1 MIKEKN
7 EETGEVKVIFSSEE
21 FKKLKIFGGAA
32 AVLLILSISLAGWAG
47 YSTNALHAENEL
59 YRSQLKMADEKMQ
72 ALENKAKT
80 VEKISGQLQE
90 LVRTNGGTVPE
101 NTGMGTGGIGGA
113 STVPDIAKTAG
124 NKKEDD
130 EKIAVSETPGELLKE
145 MRRLDERLDKQIRL
159 VVALRSEF
167 MNQAYGAVSSVVNP
181 TAETPNIWPV
191 AGSISSYYGYR
202 TSPGGIGSTFHEGVD
217 IAGDYGTPISA
228 TAAGTVTQAGW
239 VGGYGYLV
247 EVKHADGIVTRYGH
261 NSAVLV
267 YEGQH
272 VDQGSMI
279 ALMGSTGNST
289 GPHCHYEVRIHGEAV
304 DPMYFLPQNYCCLLY
319 TSPSPRD

>member
-145 MRRLDERLDKQIRL
+145 MRRLDELLDKQIRL

-304 DPMYFLPQNYCCLLY
+304 DPMYFLPQNY
-319 TSPSPRD
+319 

>member
-1 MIKEKN
+1 MDDQRKN

-145 MRRLDERLDKQIRL
+145 MRRLDELLDKQIRL

-191 AGSISSYYGYR
+191 AGPISSYYGYR

-304 DPMYFLPQNYCCLLY
+304 DPMYFLPQNY
-319 TSPSPRD
+319 

>member
-72 ALENKAKT
+72 VLENKAKT

-191 AGSISSYYGYR
+191 AGPISSYYGYR

-304 DPMYFLPQNYCCLLY
+304 DPMYFLPQNY
-319 TSPSPRD
+319 

>member
-47 YSTNALHAENEL
+47 YSTNVLHAENEL

-130 EKIAVSETPGELLKE
+130 EKIDVSETPGELLKE

-191 AGSISSYYGYR
+191 AGPISSYYGYR

-304 DPMYFLPQNYCCLLY
+304 DPMYFLPQNY
-319 TSPSPRD
+319 

>member
-47 YSTNALHAENEL
+47 YSTNALHTENEL

-145 MRRLDERLDKQIRL
+145 MRRLDELLDKQIRL

-191 AGSISSYYGYR
+191 AGPISSYYGYR

-304 DPMYFLPQNYCCLLY
+304 DPMYFLPQSY
-319 TSPSPRD
+319 

>member
-47 YSTNALHAENEL
+47 YSTNALHTENEL

-113 STVPDIAKTAG
+113 STVPDIAKTTG
-124 NKKEDD
+124 NKKKDD

-167 MNQAYGAVSSVVNP
+167 MNQAYGTVSSVLNP

-191 AGSISSYYGYR
+191 TGPISSYYGYR

-304 DPMYFLPQNYCCLLY
+304 DPMYFLPQNY
-319 TSPSPRD
+319 

>member
-167 MNQAYGAVSSVVNP
+167 MNQAYGTVSSVLNP

-191 AGSISSYYGYR
+191 TGPISSYYGYR

-228 TAAGTVTQAGW
+228 TAAGTVTKAGW

-247 EVKHADGIVTRYGH
+247 EVRHADGIVTRYGH

-304 DPMYFLPQNYCCLLY
+304 DPMYFLPQNY
-319 TSPSPRD
+319 

>member
-191 AGSISSYYGYR
+191 AGPISSYYGYR
-202 TSPGGIGSTFHEGVD
+202 ISPDGIGSTFHEGVD

-304 DPMYFLPQNYCCLLY
+304 DPMYFLPQNY
-319 TSPSPRD
+319 

>member
-47 YSTNALHAENEL
+47 YSTNALHTENEL

-101 NTGMGTGGIGGA
+101 NAEMGTGGIGGA

-124 NKKEDD
+124 NKKKDD

-191 AGSISSYYGYR
+191 AGPISSYYGYR

-304 DPMYFLPQNYCCLLY
+304 DPMYFLPQNY
-319 TSPSPRD
+319 

>member
-101 NTGMGTGGIGGA
+101 NTGMGTGGIGGSA
-113 STVPDIAKTAG
+113 TGPDIAKTAG

-145 MRRLDERLDKQIRL
+145 MRRLDELLDKQIRL

-167 MNQAYGAVSSVVNP
+167 MNQAYGAVSSVLNP

-191 AGSISSYYGYR
+191 TGPISSYYGYR

-304 DPMYFLPQNYCCLLY
+304 DPMYFLPQSY
-319 TSPSPRD
+319 

>member
-21 FKKLKIFGGAA
+21 FKKLKIFGSAA

-159 VVALRSEF
+159 VLALRSEF

-191 AGSISSYYGYR
+191 AGPISSYYGYR

-289 GPHCHYEVRIHGEAV
+289 GPHCHYEVRINGEAV
-304 DPMYFLPQNYCCLLY
+304 DPMYFLPQSY
-319 TSPSPRD
+319 

>member
-47 YSTNALHAENEL
+47 YNTNALHAENEL

-113 STVPDIAKTAG
+113 STVPDIAKTTG

-191 AGSISSYYGYR
+191 AGPISSYYGYR

-304 DPMYFLPQNYCCLLY
+304 DPMYFLPQNY
-319 TSPSPRD
+319 

>member
-47 YSTNALHAENEL
+47 YNTNALHTENEL

-191 AGSISSYYGYR
+191 AGPISSYYGYR

-304 DPMYFLPQNYCCLLY
+304 DPMYFLPQNY
-319 TSPSPRD
+319 

>member
-47 YSTNALHAENEL
+47 YSTNVLHAENEL

-90 LVRTNGGTVPE
+90 LVRTNGGTVTE
-101 NTGMGTGGIGGA
+101 NTGTGGIGGA
-113 STVPDIAKTAG
+113 STVPDIAKTTG
-124 NKKEDD
+124 NKKKDD

-167 MNQAYGAVSSVVNP
+167 MNQAYGTVSSVLNP

-191 AGSISSYYGYR
+191 TGPISSYYGYR

-228 TAAGTVTQAGW
+228 TAAGTVTKAGW

-247 EVKHADGIVTRYGH
+247 EVRHADGIVTRYGH

-304 DPMYFLPQNYCCLLY
+304 DPMYFLPQSY
-319 TSPSPRD
+319 

>member
-130 EKIAVSETPGELLKE
+130 EKIAISETPGELLKE

-191 AGSISSYYGYR
+191 GGPISSYYGYR

-272 VDQGSMI
+272 VEQGSMI

-304 DPMYFLPQNYCCLLY
+304 DPMYFLPQNY
-319 TSPSPRD
+319 

>member
-32 AVLLILSISLAGWAG
+32 AVLLILSAGLAGWAA
-47 YSTNALHAENEL
+47 YSTTALHAENEL

-90 LVRTNGGTVPE
+90 LVRTSGGTVPK
-101 NTGMGTGGIGGA
+101 NTGIGGIGGA
-113 STVPDIAKTAG
+113 STVPDIAKTMDD
-124 NKKEDD
+124 KKADG
-130 EKIAVSETPGELLKE
+130 EKIVMSETPGELLRE

-159 VVALRSEF
+159 VIALRSEF

-191 AGSISSYYGYR
+191 AGPISSYYGYR

-289 GPHCHYEVRIHGEAV
+289 GPHCHYEVRINGEAV
-304 DPMYFLPQNYCCLLY
+304 DPMYFLPRNY
-319 TSPSPRD
+319 

>member
-191 AGSISSYYGYR
+191 AGPISSYYGYR

-304 DPMYFLPQNYCCLLY
+304 DPMYFLPQNY
-319 TSPSPRD
+319 

>member
-145 MRRLDERLDKQIRL
+145 MRCLDELLDKQIRL

-191 AGSISSYYGYR
+191 AGPISSYYGYR

-304 DPMYFLPQNYCCLLY
+304 DPMYFLPQNY
-319 TSPSPRD
+319 

>member
-1 MIKEKN
+1 MTGEWMIKEKN

-191 AGSISSYYGYR
+191 AGPISSYYGYR

-304 DPMYFLPQNYCCLLY
+304 DPMYFLPQSY
-319 TSPSPRD
+319 

>member
-113 STVPDIAKTAG
+113 STVPDIAKTAE

-191 AGSISSYYGYR
+191 AGPISSYYGYR

-304 DPMYFLPQNYCCLLY
+304 DPMYFLPQSY
-319 TSPSPRD
+319 

>member
-124 NKKEDD
+124 DKKEDD

-145 MRRLDERLDKQIRL
+145 MRRLDELLDKQIRL

-191 AGSISSYYGYR
+191 AGPISSYYGYR

-304 DPMYFLPQNYCCLLY
+304 DPMYFLPQNY
-319 TSPSPRD
+319 

>member
-32 AVLLILSISLAGWAG
+32 VVLLILSISLAGWAG

-145 MRRLDERLDKQIRL
+145 MRRLDELLDKQIRL

-191 AGSISSYYGYR
+191 AGPISSYYGYR

-304 DPMYFLPQNYCCLLY
+304 DPMYFLPQNY
-319 TSPSPRD
+319 

>member
-1 MIKEKN
+1 MTGEWMIKEKN

-32 AVLLILSISLAGWAG
+32 AVLLLLSISLAGWAG

-191 AGSISSYYGYR
+191 AGPISSYYGYR

-304 DPMYFLPQNYCCLLY
+304 DPMYFLPQSY
-319 TSPSPRD
+319 

>member
-90 LVRTNGGTVPE
+90 LVRTNGGTMPE
-101 NTGMGTGGIGGA
+101 NTGIDGIGGA
-113 STVPDIAKTAG
+113 STVPDIAKTTG
-124 NKKEDD
+124 NKKKDD

-167 MNQAYGAVSSVVNP
+167 MNQAYGTVSSVLNP

-191 AGSISSYYGYR
+191 AGPISSYYGYR

-304 DPMYFLPQNYCCLLY
+304 DPMYFLPQNY
-319 TSPSPRD
+319 

>member
-32 AVLLILSISLAGWAG
+32 AVLLILSAGLAGWAA
-47 YSTNALHAENEL
+47 YSTTALHAENEL

-101 NTGMGTGGIGGA
+101 NTGTGGIGGA
-113 STVPDIAKTAG
+113 STVPDIAKTMDD
-124 NKKEDD
+124 KKADG
-130 EKIAVSETPGELLKE
+130 EKIVMSETPGELLRE

-191 AGSISSYYGYR
+191 AGPISSYYGYR

-289 GPHCHYEVRIHGEAV
+289 GPHCHYEVRINGEAV
-304 DPMYFLPQNYCCLLY
+304 DPMYFLPRNY
-319 TSPSPRD
+319 

>member
-145 MRRLDERLDKQIRL
+145 IRRLDERLDKQIRL

-191 AGSISSYYGYR
+191 AGPISSYYGYR

-279 ALMGSTGNST
+279 ALVGSTGNST

-304 DPMYFLPQNYCCLLY
+304 DPMYFLPQNY
-319 TSPSPRD
+319 

>member
-72 ALENKAKT
+72 ALANKAKT

-191 AGSISSYYGYR
+191 AGPISSYYGYR

-304 DPMYFLPQNYCCLLY
+304 DPMYFLPQNY
-319 TSPSPRD
+319 

>member
-145 MRRLDERLDKQIRL
+145 MRRLDELLDKQIRL

-191 AGSISSYYGYR
+191 AGPISSYYGYR

-247 EVKHADGIVTRYGH
+247 EVKHADGIVTRSGH

-304 DPMYFLPQNYCCLLY
+304 DPMYFLPQNY
-319 TSPSPRD
+319 

>member
-7 EETGEVKVIFSSEE
+7 EETGEVKLIFSSEE

-47 YSTNALHAENEL
+47 YSANALHAENEL

-191 AGSISSYYGYR
+191 AGPISSYYGYR

-304 DPMYFLPQNYCCLLY
+304 DPMYFLPQSY
-319 TSPSPRD
+319 

>member
-191 AGSISSYYGYR
+191 AGPISSYYGYR
-202 TSPGGIGSTFHEGVD
+202 TSPSGIGSTFHEGVD

-304 DPMYFLPQNYCCLLY
+304 DPMYFLPQNY
-319 TSPSPRD
+319 

>member
-145 MRRLDERLDKQIRL
+145 MRRLDELLDKQIRL
-159 VVALRSEF
+159 VVAIRSEF

-191 AGSISSYYGYR
+191 AGPISSYYGYR

-304 DPMYFLPQNYCCLLY
+304 DPMYFLPQSY
-319 TSPSPRD
+319 

>member
-191 AGSISSYYGYR
+191 AGPISSYYGYR

-247 EVKHADGIVTRYGH
+247 EVKHANGIVTRYGH

-304 DPMYFLPQNYCCLLY
+304 DPMYFLPQNY
-319 TSPSPRD
+319 

>member
-7 EETGEVKVIFSSEE
+7 EETGEVKVIFSLEE

-130 EKIAVSETPGELLKE
+130 EKIDVSETPGELLKE
-145 MRRLDERLDKQIRL
+145 MRRLDERLDKQTRL
-159 VVALRSEF
+159 VVALHSEF

-191 AGSISSYYGYR
+191 AGPISSYYGYR

-304 DPMYFLPQNYCCLLY
+304 DPMYFLPQNY
-319 TSPSPRD
+319 

>member
-47 YSTNALHAENEL
+47 YSTNALHTENEL

-191 AGSISSYYGYR
+191 AGPISSYYGYR
-202 TSPGGIGSTFHEGVD
+202 TSPGGIGSTFHDGVD

-304 DPMYFLPQNYCCLLY
+304 DPMYFLPQNY
-319 TSPSPRD
+319 